1 MFLFFYFI
9 IYIKWIHF
17 IINQIIKL
25 GKYMKIYIVWITY
38 IIKLLILFL
47 ITLKRFINK
56 YYLYFYFNSI

>member
-25 GKYMKIYIVWITY
+25 GKYMKIYIVRITY
-38 IIKLLILFL
+38 IIKL
-47 ITLKRFINK
+47 FINS
-56 YYLYFYFNSI
+56 FFNNIEKVY